1 MTLDTTSLITLTDS
15 ALEGGSTLGTL
26 AGQLASMPTAGTRG
40 CRGMPG
46 GLGTMIVVVGS
57 SPHDLR
63 AMEQR
68 SAALCATGD
77 LYCRSNLLTLPARE
91 NAQKLVSLL
100 RMLDTPAVLLDP
112 VLYAPITRGHALEA
126 EPRLLHAKRFEQAA
140 LRGGVLVLAG
150 GVGRTPEGET
160 TSLGTGGAELS
171 GLFIAQRLGL
181 PVDLIVPEREAN
193 TVTRD
198 TFTLPKR
205 ASLFARKHGVAFGV
219 RPSINALSAADQPVP
234 A

>member
-15 ALEGGSTLGTL
+15 ALEGGSALSAL
-26 AGQLASMPTAGTRG
+26 AGQLASMPTTGRG
-40 CRGMPG
+40 IACAMSS
-46 GLGTMIVVVGS
+46 TIVVVGS
-57 SPHDLR
+57 SPHEQKTM
-63 AMEQR
+63 AQR

-77 LYCRSNLLTLPARE
+77 LFCRSNLLTLPARE
-91 NAQKLVSLL
+91 NAQKLVALL
-100 RMLDTPAVLLDP
+100 RMLDTNATLLDP
-112 VLYAPITRGHALEA
+112 VQYAPITRGHALEA

-171 GLFIAQRLGL
+171 GLFVGQRLGI
-181 PVDLIVPEREAN
+181 PVVLIVGQRAFENGGDGFE
-193 TVTRD
+193 
-198 TFTLPKR
+198 LPRR
-205 ASLFARKHGVAFGV
+205 ASLFARKHSVGYRV
-219 RPSINALSAADQPVP
+219 RGSLAVKPAKGEAVP